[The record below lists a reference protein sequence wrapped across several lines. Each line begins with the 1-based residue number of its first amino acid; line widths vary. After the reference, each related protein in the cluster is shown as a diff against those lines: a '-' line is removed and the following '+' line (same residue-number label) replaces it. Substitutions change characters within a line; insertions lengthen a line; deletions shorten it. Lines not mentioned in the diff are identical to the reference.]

1 VAMGMSPDFL
11 RERILEALAANASVV
26 ATNVHGPDAPRYLAG
41 RRIERQMFWV
51 PQSGGIGLGI
61 SLLSYAG
68 QVSFGVAADVRRVP
82 DPGTIPPLFAA
93 QFEALLLSAL
103 MLPWP
108 GQPGA
113 IAPARP
119 RQPQ

>member
-1 VAMGMSPDFL
+1 V
-11 RERILEALAANASVV
+11 
-26 ATNVHGPDAPRYLAG
+26 TNVHGPDAARYLAG
-41 RRIERQMFWV
+41 QRIGRQIFWV

-68 QVSFGVAADVRRVP
+68 QVSFGVAADARRIP
-82 DPGTIPPLFAA
+82 DPAAIPQLFAR
-93 QFEALLLSAL
+93 QFEALMLCAL

-113 IAPARP
+113 IAPVRPARP
-119 RQPQ
+119 PQ